1 MYQFQSICNRNVN
14 EKSERG
20 CRHDL
25 RTEILQ
31 ALPPMSPP
39 MPLIDIDDDV
49 AEAALAVLD
58 MAIDIELRVIDIV
71 DVGEKLMLE
80 LILDFC

>member
-1 MYQFQSICNRNVN
+1 
-14 EKSERG
+14 
-20 CRHDL
+20 
-25 RTEILQ
+25 
-31 ALPPMSPP
+31 

-80 LILDFC
+80 LILGFLLISVGGT